1 MSVEVHRAA
10 HDVDIRKT
18 VHGDSNVYDING
30 GKPIFS
36 MFLLFFSGLF
46 FPCFLFPLWSCRPWP
61 SGPGWFSGPVVFRS
75 AVLWSLGPQV
85 PGLRRD
91 SHVLNDPI

>member
-18 VHGDSNVYDING
+18 VHSDSNVYDINE

-36 MFLLFFSGLF
+36 IFCCFSLAFSFFVFG
-46 FPCFLFPLWSCRPWP
+46 
-61 SGPGWFSGPVVFRS
+61 GFSGPVVFWS

-91 SHVLNDPI
+91 SRVLNDPI